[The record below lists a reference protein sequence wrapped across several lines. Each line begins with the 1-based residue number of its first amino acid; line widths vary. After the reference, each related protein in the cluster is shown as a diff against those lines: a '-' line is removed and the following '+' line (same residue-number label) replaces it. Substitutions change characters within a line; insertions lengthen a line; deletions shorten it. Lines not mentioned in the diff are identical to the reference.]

1 MALPLPEITSM
12 SDPEIPSKSGKLA
25 LKRACLCGWRRFRV
39 VPSGSI
45 QFFLV
50 GGLALVLVLFE
61 GLHWLVWSDGSAFAL
76 LGSVVRAGMTLLVF
90 AWLAGRALAPIRQL
104 GDRLQGQTSEVDDD
118 ASPRELQPVTEVVRR
133 LLRQQR
139 DAVDQ
144 QSRFLAD
151 ASHQLRTPFAV
162 LRTQLQGALS
172 GQLEVRET
180 LPKMLAT
187 VDRSSQL
194 VKQLLSQAKVDQL
207 VGNAHWQDVDLE
219 AVARDVCLE
228 FAPLLARKRL
238 EFSLESVPVNV
249 RTDPWLA
256 GELLRNLMSNAIHHS
271 VKGSTMGMVLRVLP
285 GQSELLVW
293 DHGGGI
299 DEALRARLF
308 EPFQSAAG
316 GTGIGLG
323 LSICRQIAQS
333 MQAEVELFN
342 RVQDGQVV
350 GVDAVVR
357 WPHAPGT
364 ATLAGP
370 LPEAGD
376 RQS

>member
-1 MALPLPEITSM
+1 MSAPETS
-12 SDPEIPSKSGKLA
+12 STPGEPAVKPTGL
-25 LKRACLCGWRRFRV
+25 RGWRRFRAA
-39 VPSGSI
+39 PSGSI
-45 QFFLV
+45 QGFLV
-50 GGLALVLVLFE
+50 GGLALVLAVIE
-61 GLHWLVWSDGSAFAL
+61 GLHWLVWSDGSGASL
-76 LGSVVRAGMTLLVF
+76 LGSLVRMGLTLLVF

-104 GDRLQGQTSEVDDD
+104 GDRLQGQASAVDDD
-118 ASPRELQPVTEVVRR
+118 ASPRELQPVTEVVHR

-194 VKQLLSQAKVDQL
+194 VRQLLSQAKVDQL

-219 AVARDVCLE
+219 AVAREVCLE

-238 EFSLESVPVNV
+238 DFSLESVPVNL

-271 VKGSTMGMVLRVLP
+271 AKGSAMGMVLRVLP

-299 DEALRARLF
+299 DETLRARLF

-342 RVQDGQVV
+342 RVQDGQVI

-357 WPHAPGT
+357 WPHAPV
-364 ATLAGP
+364 AVAGP
-370 LPEAGD
+370 VPAHPTVPLPVAWD
-376 RQS
+376 RQP

>member
-1 MALPLPEITSM
+1 MSAHELPTSGEPDAKPTALH
-12 SDPEIPSKSGKLA
+12 
-25 LKRACLCGWRRFRV
+25 GWRHFRLA
-39 VPSGSI
+39 PSTSI
-45 QFFLV
+45 QGFLV
-50 GGLALVLVLFE
+50 GGLALVLMVIE
-61 GLHWLVWSDGSAFAL
+61 GLHWLVWGDGSTVSL
-76 LGSVVRAGMTLLVF
+76 LGSIVRIGLTLLVF
-90 AWLAGRALAPIRQL
+90 LWIAGRALAPIRQF
-104 GDRLQGQTSEVDDD
+104 GDRLQGLASSVVHE
-118 ASPRELQPVTEVVRR
+118 ASPRELQPVNEVVQR

-172 GQLEVRET
+172 GQLDVRET

-207 VGNAHWQDVDLE
+207 VGNGHWQDVDLE
-219 AVARDVCLE
+219 AVAREVCLE

-238 EFSLESVPVNV
+238 DFSLESVPVNMC
-249 RTDPWLA
+249 TDPWLA

-271 VKGSTMGMVLRVLP
+271 AKGSAMGMVLRVLP

-293 DHGGGI
+293 DQGGGI
-299 DEALRARLF
+299 DETLRARLF

-357 WPHAPGT
+357 WPHA
-364 ATLAGP
+364 LAASTPLASEDLTGP
-370 LPEAGD
+370 LADAWE
-376 RQS
+376 RQR

>member
-1 MALPLPEITSM
+1 MSSPENPHQPGEPVAKPT
-12 SDPEIPSKSGKLA
+12 GL
-25 LKRACLCGWRRFRV
+25 RGWRRFRIA
-39 VPSGSI
+39 PSGSI
-45 QFFLV
+45 QGFLV
-50 GGLALVLVLFE
+50 GGLALVLTMIE
-61 GLHWLVWSDGSAFAL
+61 GLHWLVWSDGSAASL
-76 LGSVVRAGMTLLVF
+76 LGSLVRIGLTLLVF
-90 AWLAGRALAPIRQL
+90 LWLVGRALAPIRQY
-104 GDRLQGQTSEVDDD
+104 GDRLQGTSSVDEA
-118 ASPRELQPVTEVVRR
+118 ASLRELRPVTEVVHR
-133 LLRQQR
+133 LLLQQR

-172 GQLEVRET
+172 GQLELRET

-219 AVARDVCLE
+219 AVAREVCLE

-238 EFSLESVPVNV
+238 DFSLESVPVNL
-249 RTDPWLA
+249 RTDAWLA

-271 VKGSTMGMVLRVLP
+271 AKGSAMGMVLRVLP

-293 DHGGGI
+293 DQGGGI

-357 WPHAPGT
+357 WPHAPVT
-364 ATLAGP
+364 ETPPVDVAGP
-370 LPEAGD
+370 LPDALD
-376 RQS
+376 RQP